1 LAHEPEEDFRS
12 GLMTAGLLIAT
23 EVDGIYL
30 RSGTFESVARAI
42 DVLVS
47 AAGSDQNAEVLHL
60 PAVMPRSVLEQSA
73 YIRAFPDLVGSV
85 NTFEGNDAL
94 HIEILRRL
102 ERGEDWAE
110 LFGRSDVVLCSAACH
125 LVYPTCRGRLPEGG
139 RRFEVFG
146 QCFRHE
152 PSLDPARMQAFRMH
166 EFVYVGDA
174 EGAVAHR
181 DAWLERAAQLLG
193 GLGLPVTAVLA
204 SDPFFGRAGKL
215 LSANQRAEALKHEVV
230 TSVQPGEGPVA
241 VASSNCHLDHFG
253 RAFGI
258 ESADGTVAH
267 SACVGFGTER
277 IVLALLAAHGLDPVC
292 WPSNVRDQLWPS
304 RT

>member
-1 LAHEPEEDFRS
+1 MAHVPEEDFRS
-12 GLMTAGLLIAT
+12 RLMAAGLLVAT

-30 RSGTFESVARAI
+30 RSGAFESVARAI
-42 DVLVS
+42 DNLVS
-47 AAGSDQNAEVLHL
+47 AAGAHENAEVLHL
-60 PAVMPRSVLEQSA
+60 PAVMPRSVLEKSA
-73 YIRAFPDLVGSV
+73 YVRAFPDLVGSV
-85 NTFEGNDAL
+85 STFEGNDAL
-94 HIEILRRL
+94 HVEILRRL

-110 LFGRSDVVLCSAACH
+110 LLSRSDVVLCSAACH

-166 EFVYVGDA
+166 EFVYLGDA
-174 EGAVAHR
+174 ASAVAHR
-181 DAWLERAAQLLG
+181 DVWLVRAAQILG
-193 GLGLPVTAVLA
+193 ALGLPVTAVLA

-215 LSANQRAEALKHEVV
+215 LSANQRAEALKHEIV

-253 RAFGI
+253 RGFGI
-258 ESADGTVAH
+258 DTAEGTVAH

-277 IVLALLAAHGLDPVC
+277 ITLALLAAHGLDPAR
-292 WPSNVRDQLWPS
+292 WPSSVRDQLWPS
-304 RT
+304 AG